1 MAGGGVEVRNLPKV
15 VRGLQAIGLD
25 VEDLKDAFGTI
36 ASEAA
41 EAIAEE
47 APQRTGRLSADV
59 RGNRAKGKAVVRAGR
74 ASVPYAGPINY
85 GWEARN
91 IEPALFMQAGEQ
103 KYVPTAVRRLEEEI
117 NAAIRRR
124 GLNR

>member
-1 MAGGGVEVRNLPKV
+1 MSGGVQVRGLPKV
-15 VRGLQAIGLD
+15 VRGLQAIGLE
-25 VEDLKDAFGTI
+25 VEDLKDAFGTS

-41 EAIAEE
+41 AVIADE
-47 APQRTGRLSADV
+47 APKRTGRLASDV

-85 GWEARN
+85 GWPARN
-91 IEPALFMQAGEQ
+91 IAPDLFMQRGEE
-103 KYVPTAVRRLEEEI
+103 KYTPTAVRRLEEEI